1 MSPPGVEDDVGVVHD
16 LGEVGSVIVDHL
28 AGTETADEIVLGRAG
43 GGDDVGSGGAGD
55 LDGQVAD
62 PATTAVAQ
70 REATKAALAQKIQ
83 ADADDGLLP
92 ADTDARAL
100 ATFYA
105 AVIQGMN
112 TQACDG
118 ASHEDLEAIAEIALR
133 AWPA

>member
-1 MSPPGVEDDVGVVHD
+1 VHD

-28 AGTETADEIVLGRAG
+28 AGTDTADEIVLGRAG

-112 TQACDG
+112 PGLRRCQPRRSGSDRRDSPASLAC
-118 ASHEDLEAIAEIALR
+118 LTRPLCQ
-133 AWPA
+133 